1 MLLIIREKVEKRE
14 IKYYIIIIYIY
25 GYIYINNNIKLN
37 ILC

>member
-25 GYIYINNNIKLN
+25 RYIYINNNIKIN